1 MTGETPLWRQVNP
14 HWIRAGR
21 VSSQAF
27 RPTKKDANRLSVD
40 NGDMIS
46 AQEAYRSFSARFES
60 AGVLGVLVA
69 ECEAQDLQVVTDGLE
84 GRPAHTAIDFGGL
97 SVSGTRKAA
106 ERLRDHAVRRGWQ
119 VQPPLA
125 P

>member
-1 MTGETPLWRQVNP
+1 MTGKTPLWRQVNP
-14 HWIRAGR
+14 HWIREGR

-40 NGDMIS
+40 NGDLIS
-46 AQEAYRSFSARFES
+46 AREAYHSFSARFES
-60 AGVLGVLVA
+60 AGVLAVLVA
-69 ECEAQDLQVVTDGLE
+69 ECEAQDLQVVPDGLE

-97 SVSGTRKAA
+97 SVGKTRKAA

-119 VQPPLA
+119 VEPPA
-125 P
+125 AR